1 MITLLVIIFIVSMIV
16 MKIRETKEEKRE
28 SDTRHFGEE
37 FANKEYYRKIAQEQ
51 VRQED
56 IDNGKFWSGSKD
68 RLKRINQRAQ
78 ELAEADKNK

>member
-1 MITLLVIIFIVSMIV
+1 MITLLIIIFIISMLI
-16 MKIRETKEEKRE
+16 MKKRETKEEKRD
-28 SDTRHFGEE
+28 SDAKYLGKE

-78 ELAEADKNK
+78 ELAKADNNK